1 VTRLGFLRARARDR
15 ITWIDS
21 PSDAELRDTTECGLG
36 VSWGARFRLGDIE
49 FLCGYEDSK
58 SRFFPILK
66 DPVMV
71 EEYLEIVERFRGDNV
86 VELGI
91 ASGGSVA
98 LTALA
103 APPRK
108 LVAIDLDPDRVEPLD
123 ELIAERGIGERVRL
137 YHGVDQA
144 DRARLAKI
152 AEDEFGDEPLGLVID
167 DASHLLPET
176 RASFETLFPRLRP
189 GGLFVI
195 EDWNHEH
202 LYSRGLAAALA
213 DPNPELEAG
222 IVRRLAEGPQ
232 LDPPFAQL
240 VVELILIQGESHEF
254 VRKLEINPRWV
265 GVYRGNG
272 ELAPSE
278 FRLADFISN
287 DFGLLPPDWRAHD
300 S

>member
-1 VTRLGFLRARARDR
+1 LR
-15 ITWIDS
+15 
-21 PSDAELRDTTECGLG
+21 
-36 VSWGARFRLGDIE
+36 VSWGARFRVDDIE

-66 DPVMV
+66 DRVMV
-71 EEYLEIVERFRGDNV
+71 EEYLDIVQPFRGDNV

-98 LTALA
+98 LTALV

-108 LVAIDLDPDRVEPLD
+108 LVAIDLDPDRVQPLD
-123 ELIAERGIGERVRL
+123 ELIAERGFGERVRL
-137 YHGVDQA
+137 YYGVDQG

-152 AEDEFGDEPLGLVID
+152 VEDEFGDEPLGLVID

-202 LYSRGLAAALA
+202 RLSRGFGALLA
-213 DPNPELEAG
+213 DQDPELEAA
-222 IVRRLAEGPQ
+222 IVSRMAEGP
-232 LDPPFAQL
+232 LEAPFAEL
-240 VVELILIQGESHEF
+240 VVELVLIQGEAHEF
-254 VRKLEINPRWV
+254 VRELRINPRWV
-265 GVYRGNG
+265 GVWRGSG
-272 ELAPSE
+272 ELDPSN
-278 FRLADFISN
+278 FRIVEFISN
-287 DFGLLPPDWRAHD
+287 DFGLLPPHWRTRGAR
-300 S
+300 